1 MPPYFL
7 WCAEI
12 LMALATSLLV
22 WRMLSR
28 PLLDILKRLCPDA
41 SAAGFWLRYT
51 QVMLLLFPLLL
62 VLVVD
67 FLSHNSQPLDTLRLA
82 FLATLGGLLLGLY
95 WVGRRLSQFIAAVPF
110 PGSRS

>member
-1 MPPYFL
+1 MSPYLL

-12 LMALATSLLV
+12 SLALITSLLV
-22 WRMLSR
+22 WRLIAQ
-28 PLLDILKRLCPDA
+28 PLLNVLQRLCPDE

-67 FLSHNSQPLDTLRLA
+67 FLSRSSNPLDTLRLA
-82 FLATLGGLLLGLY
+82 FLAVLGGLLLGLY
-95 WVGRRLSQFIAAVPF
+95 RVGRRLTQFIAAAHL
-110 PGSRS
+110 PGSGS